1 VRSSSA
7 GPRSSR
13 PWNVGYQVVG
23 DEVRIGWSVNAPTAL
38 ASPFMRLLL
47 VAPPGAGKGT
57 QAAKLSAHYH
67 IAHLSSGDLL
77 RRDAAAG
84 TDVGRL
90 AADYLLRG
98 DLVPDEVVI
107 ELLTVPVL
115 EAVRNGGYVLDG
127 FPRTLRQAEEA
138 YQVARQIEGVEL
150 QAVIHLEVG
159 REEIRR
165 RLVARGLRD
174 GRSDDTEV
182 AIAHRLDVFAAETE
196 PMLGFYAERGL
207 VLDINGEQQVD
218 RVFVDIVTAVDGATT
233 DQR

>member
-1 VRSSSA
+1 M
-7 GPRSSR
+7 P
-13 PWNVGYQVVG
+13 
-23 DEVRIGWSVNAPTAL
+23 PTPL

-67 IAHLSSGDLL
+67 IAHLSSGELL

-218 RVFVDIVTAVDGATT
+218 RVFVDIVTAVDLATA
-233 DQR
+233 DRR